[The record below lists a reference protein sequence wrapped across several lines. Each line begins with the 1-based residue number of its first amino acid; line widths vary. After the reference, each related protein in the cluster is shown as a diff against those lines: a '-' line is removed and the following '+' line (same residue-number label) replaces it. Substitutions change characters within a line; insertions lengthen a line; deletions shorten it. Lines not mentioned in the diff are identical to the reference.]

1 MRERKYQRLREI
13 KRVRQED
20 IIYIY
25 IKRERDRERQRGKES
40 ERES

>member
-13 KRVRQED
+13 KRVRQD
-20 IIYIY
+20 IYIY